1 MATKAVTTVPG
12 VLVVDATE
20 QTLGREVT
28 LVERNAM
35 SVVIAN
41 DADYEAA
48 AEITRSVKQT
58 QKKVKDYWEPLRA
71 STYKAYQDV
80 MAKKKQMTD
89 PLDKA
94 EKILK
99 SKIAAYAAQKERE
112 RREKEEAA
120 RKAAQ
125 AEMDRKLA
133 EAAAAEKAGDVLG
146 AEMAMAEAEIMDDAA
161 ASIIVGTK
169 APKVEGMSTT
179 KTWVIKNIEAS
190 KVPIDIA
197 GIVIRP
203 VDEKA
208 VLALI
213 KATKGAVKIPGI
225 EYEETVSVSIR
236 A

>member
-1 MATKAVTTVPG
+1 MEKVIPG
-12 VLVVDATE
+12 IIVVENTE
-20 QTLGREVT
+20 QSLGQEVS

-35 SVVIAN
+35 SVIITN

-48 AEITRSVKQT
+48 VEITRSVKQT
-58 QKKVKDYWEPLRA
+58 QKKVKEYWEPLRA
-71 STYKAYQDV
+71 STYKAYTDV

-99 SKIAAYAAQKERE
+99 GKISTYAAQKERE
-112 RREKEEAA
+112 RREQEEAA
-120 RKAAQ
+120 RRAAQ

-133 EAAAAEKAGDVLG
+133 EAAAAEKAGDTFG

-169 APKVEGMSTT
+169 APKVDGMSTT
-179 KTWVIKNIEAS
+179 KTWVIKNIDAS

-197 GIVIRP
+197 GVVIRP

-213 KATKGAVKIPGI
+213 KATKGAVKIPGV

>member
-1 MATKAVTTVPG
+1 MAKKVAAIPG
-12 VLVVDATE
+12 VVVINPAE
-20 QTLGREVT
+20 QTLGDEVS
-28 LVERNAM
+28 LVEQAAR
-35 SVVIAN
+35 SVVISN

-48 AEITRSVKQT
+48 AEITRKVKQT
-58 QKKVKDYWEPLRA
+58 QKKVDEYWEPLRA
-71 STYKAYQDV
+71 STYKAYKDV
-80 MAKKKQMTD
+80 MGKKKQMTD
-89 PLDKA
+89 PLEKA

-99 SKIAAYAAQKERE
+99 TKIGAYAAQKERE
-112 RREKEEAA
+112 RRAAEEAA

-125 AEMDRKLA
+125 EEMDRKLA
-133 EAAAAEKAGDVLG
+133 EAAAAEKAGDTIG

-161 ASIIVGTK
+161 ASIIIGAK

-179 KTWVIKNIEAS
+179 KTWVIKNIDPS

-197 GIVIRP
+197 GVVIRP

-213 KATKGAVKIPGI
+213 RATKGAVKIPGV
-225 EYEETVSVSIR
+225 EYEEAVSVSIR

>member
-1 MATKAVTTVPG
+1 MAKEATVVPG
-12 VLVVDATE
+12 VLVVDTTE
-20 QTLGREVT
+20 QSLGREVS

-35 SVVIAN
+35 GVVIAN

-58 QKKVKDYWEPLRA
+58 QKKVEEYWEPLRA
-71 STYKAYQDV
+71 STYKAYKDV
-80 MAKKKQMTD
+80 MGKKKQMTD
-89 PLDKA
+89 PLEKA

-99 SKIAAYAAQKERE
+99 GKMGAYAAQKERE
-112 RREKEEAA
+112 RKAQEEAA

-161 ASIIVGTK
+161 ASITVGAK
-169 APKVEGMSTT
+169 APKVSGVSTC
-179 KTWVIKNIEAS
+179 KNWVIKNIDAS

-197 GIVIRP
+197 GVVIRP

-208 VLALI
+208 ILSLI
-213 KATKGAVKIPGI
+213 RATKGAVKIPGV